1 MAAEQAFDVNMFT
14 SPYQLTK
21 SMPRDIYPAIAPTN
35 PALSAKGK
43 VVIITGAGGGLGA
56 AVAKAWAQAGAAGI
70 VLIGRSADTLKLTA
84 SNIDKINN
92 SIPVIA
98 EPTDIA
104 NEAGV
109 KKLFSKVK
117 AELGGKSY
125 ALVNCAGTMG
135 GGQVGD
141 VALTSWWADYETNV
155 KGTFITN
162 QAFIQAFGDTGT
174 IINLVSTAVT
184 MAVPGISSYASSK
197 LAVMKLSQA
206 LSLEYPS
213 LRTFSVHPGIVAA
226 EDGRGMV
233 IDAFTPF
240 AKDTQALTGGLTLW
254 LDTAAADFLK
264 GGFVSANWDV
274 EELVKHKDEIEAG
287 KLTQLAFLNGK
298 LGPEGHPWG
307 SK

>member
-21 SMPRDIYPAIAPTN
+21 SMPRDVYPAIAPTN

-43 VVIITGAGGGLGA
+43 IVIITGAGGGLGA
-56 AVAKAWAQAGAAGI
+56 VSLSAITRNFFRTSLSSFGPFGIVRSSQTLLSQAVAKAWAQAGAAGI

-117 AELGGKSY
+117 AELSGKSY

-141 VALTSWWADYETNV
+141 VALASWWAD
-155 KGTFITN
+155 F
-162 QAFIQAFGDTGT
+162 
-174 IINLVSTAVT
+174 VS
-184 MAVPGISSYASSK
+184 
-197 LAVMKLSQA
+197 L
-206 LSLEYPS
+206 LSLLFLS
-213 LRTFSVHPGIVAA
+213 RTY
-226 EDGRGMV
+226 
-233 IDAFTPF
+233 
-240 AKDTQALTGGLTLW
+240 
-254 LDTAAADFLK
+254 
-264 GGFVSANWDV
+264 
-274 EELVKHKDEIEAG
+274 
-287 KLTQLAFLNGK
+287 
-298 LGPEGHPWG
+298 
-307 SK
+307 